1 MPRKKTK
8 SLQRKIQPDRR
19 YNSVLVQRFINK
31 VMKDGKKLKAEGIV
45 YAALEEVEKRTKQP
59 ALDVFETAMRNVY
72 PQLEVK
78 GRRIGGANYQ
88 IPFEVKGSRQVH
100 LAMMWMVQATRK
112 RSGKPMYLILADEI
126 IDAYNNAGETFKKKE
141 DAHKMAEA
149 NRAFAHLARF

>member
-1 MPRKKTK
+1 
-8 SLQRKIQPDRR
+8 
-19 YNSVLVQRFINK
+19 
-31 VMKDGKKLKAEGIV
+31 MKDGKKLKAEKIV
-45 YAALEEVEKRTKQP
+45 YQALEEVEKRTKQP
-59 ALDVFETAMRNVY
+59 ALDVFEAAMRNVY

-112 RSGKPMYLILADEI
+112 KSGKPMYQIVADEI

>member
-8 SLQRKIQPDRR
+8 SLQRKINPDRK

-31 VMKDGKKLKAEGIV
+31 IMKDGKKLKAEKIV
-45 YAALEEVEKRTKQP
+45 YQALEEVEKRTKQP
-59 ALDVFETAMRNVY
+59 ALDVFEAAMRNVY

-112 RSGKPMYLILADEI
+112 KSGKPMYQIVADEI